1 MGVLNACGRIARLMH
16 GAAVLTGHGAVG
28 AAGMAQL
35 LRASHKFLGDC
46 IHVQVQLP
54 FLMLE
59 VPCYVGL
66 LPDHK
71 NAAFELFIGLA
82 FFAYE
87 HLSDCELSHE
97 GGLVLNK
104 ELEGLR
110 VLACRTCV

>member
-16 GAAVLTGHGAVG
+16 GAAVLIGHGAVA
-28 AAGMAQL
+28 AAGMAL
-35 LRASHKFLGDC
+35 LPQSFHLFLGDW
-46 IHVQVQLP
+46 IHVQVQRP
-54 FLMLE
+54 FLRLE

-66 LPDHK
+66 LPDLK

-87 HLSDCELSHE
+87 HLSDCEPRHE
-97 GGLVLNK
+97 GGLVFNK
-104 ELEGLR
+104 GLEG